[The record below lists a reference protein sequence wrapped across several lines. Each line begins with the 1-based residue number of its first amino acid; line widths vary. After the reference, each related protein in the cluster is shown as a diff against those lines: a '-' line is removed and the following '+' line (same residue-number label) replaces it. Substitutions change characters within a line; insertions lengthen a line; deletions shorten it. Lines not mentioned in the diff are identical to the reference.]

1 MSVALFSLLAAPTAD
16 GPAAAAAAKEEKLLC
31 TAQGAHISRDQS
43 QTRVRKSHGKEGRE
57 AMEKRLSESRTRTYI
72 CVLYTSWRVSRKEN
86 NNRSSSSKAK
96 QQQQQRNPV
105 EPTAAPAKMRLLL
118 ISFSVCVSSLT
129 KAWGNNQ
136 IVEWEPANQEKREK
150 IWFFF

>member
-1 MSVALFSLLAAPTAD
+1 MSEALFSLLAAPTAD
-16 GPAAAAAAKEEKLLC
+16 GPAAAAAKEEKLLC
-31 TAQGAHISRDQS
+31 TAQGAYISRDQS

-57 AMEKRLSESRTRTYI
+57 AMEKRLSESRTHTYI

-86 NNRSSSSKAK
+86 NRSSSSKAK
-96 QQQQQRNPV
+96 QQRNPV

-136 IVEWEPANQEKREK
+136 IVEWEPANQEKKEK